1 MIHFYFQFCQ
11 LREDMFKS
19 NMACCFIIWLLVV
32 CCQTIML
39 PRCMKL
45 LVALAFTTVVLCAAL
60 TLVMAEEFM
69 HLPSALQRMSSV
81 LVQNRFRRTMF
92 ICAVV
97 GLICFSSTL
106 SLVSI
111 FTVNKLSLII
121 MKHVRKVSHME
132 AISQNFTQNHA
143 VPSAFI
149 V

>member
-1 MIHFYFQFCQ
+1 
-11 LREDMFKS
+11 
-19 NMACCFIIWLLVV
+19 MACCFIIWLLVV

-45 LVALAFTTVVLCAAL
+45 LVALTFTTVVLCAAL

-111 FTVNKLSLII
+111 FAVNIFIRLTYLKVITQNCVVSLSLFNRNKNLKRVYITADNYLKFVI
-121 MKHVRKVSHME
+121 
-132 AISQNFTQNHA
+132 
-143 VPSAFI
+143 
-149 V
+149 

>member
-1 MIHFYFQFCQ
+1 
-11 LREDMFKS
+11 
-19 NMACCFIIWLLVV
+19 MACCFIIWLLVV

-60 TLVMAEEFM
+60 TLVMAEEFL

-111 FTVNKLSLII
+111 STVNIVINNDICMSSPLEAHPQNWTKKHIVLSLF
-121 MKHVRKVSHME
+121 E
-132 AISQNFTQNHA
+132 
-143 VPSAFI
+143 
-149 V
+149 

>member
-1 MIHFYFQFCQ
+1 MYFIKFQFCH

-19 NMACCFIIWLLVV
+19 NMACCFIIWVIVV

-39 PRCMKL
+39 PRSMKV
-45 LVALAFTTVVLCAAL
+45 LVALAFTTVILCAAL

-106 SLVSI
+106 SLVS
-111 FTVNKLSLII
+111 T
-121 MKHVRKVSHME
+121 
-132 AISQNFTQNHA
+132 SQLTGLFA
-143 VPSAFI
+143 AC
-149 V
+149 

>member
-1 MIHFYFQFCQ
+1 
-11 LREDMFKS
+11 MFKS

-45 LVALAFTTVVLCAAL
+45 LVALTFTTVVLCAAL

-111 FTVNKLSLII
+111 FDVNIVIRLTHVKSPIWRWLRKIASSLFHCLS
-121 MKHVRKVSHME
+121 
-132 AISQNFTQNHA
+132 AIKT
-143 VPSAFI
+143 
-149 V
+149 

>member
-1 MIHFYFQFCQ
+1 
-11 LREDMFKS
+11 MFKS
-19 NMACCFIIWLLVV
+19 NMACCFIIWLFVV

-106 SLVSI
+106 SLVSKYLNFCI
-111 FTVNKLSLII
+111 AMFLLPTRNKFYCLF
-121 MKHVRKVSHME
+121 
-132 AISQNFTQNHA
+132 NDN
-143 VPSAFI
+143 
-149 V
+149 

>member
-1 MIHFYFQFCQ
+1 
-11 LREDMFKS
+11 
-19 NMACCFIIWLLVV
+19 MACCFIIWLFVV

-45 LVALAFTTVVLCAAL
+45 LIALALTTVILCAAL

-106 SLVSI
+106 SLVSSFYQI
-111 FTVNKLSLII
+111 TIISCYASHDISYTRVTNIISYYNIHCNILLIY
-121 MKHVRKVSHME
+121 K
-132 AISQNFTQNHA
+132 
-143 VPSAFI
+143 
-149 V
+149 